1 MVYKNI
7 YFIRTIQKKGNK
19 RWEKE
24 RKKKTIK
31 NEVNRL
37 LKEILTA

>member
-19 RWEKE
+19 RWKKEEKKE
-24 RKKKTIK
+24 D
-31 NEVNRL
+31 N
-37 LKEILTA
+37 LK

>member
-19 RWEKE
+19 RWKKGEKKDDCMFKS
-24 RKKKTIK
+24 R
-31 NEVNRL
+31 
-37 LKEILTA
+37 